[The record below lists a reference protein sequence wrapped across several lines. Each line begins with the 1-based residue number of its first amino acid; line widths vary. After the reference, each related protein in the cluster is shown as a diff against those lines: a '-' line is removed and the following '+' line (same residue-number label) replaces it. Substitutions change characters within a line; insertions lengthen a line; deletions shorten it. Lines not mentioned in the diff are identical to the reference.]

1 MAHPPSSVVPGT
13 RRRKSPS
20 TTKNVKSHNKSSH
33 VEENQIWVQC
43 ETPRCLKWRLISQVS
58 DVGVRLST
66 EQSWFCSMNPDPVYS
81 SCAAPQQLLPSVSLL
96 KKHGLDYVYSQIPV
110 GSLVSA
116 KIRGWP
122 WWPAV
127 LSPDPGNGMHLKQDG
142 DGDVHSYH
150 VEFLGNPHSRCWAMA
165 KCVGSYR
172 SIAEKDLR
180 ALTKTDRK
188 SCNIAIQ
195 EAGQIKNMSCEE
207 RLLLCHFQPN
217 YLLIKA
223 EKLMWD
229 IEDLIKQFDSN
240 GGSRQK
246 QKHSKDQSSWLC
258 QGGIEEDG
266 DALIVE
272 GFRFESAASTEEL
285 RSLGSQ
291 PGPSNL

>member
-1 MAHPPSSVVPGT
+1 
-13 RRRKSPS
+13 
-20 TTKNVKSHNKSSH
+20 
-33 VEENQIWVQC
+33 
-43 ETPRCLKWRLISQVS
+43 
-58 DVGVRLST
+58 
-66 EQSWFCSMNPDPVYS
+66 
-81 SCAAPQQLLPSVSLL
+81 
-96 KKHGLDYVYSQIPV
+96 
-110 GSLVSA
+110 
-116 KIRGWP
+116 
-122 WWPAV
+122 
-127 LSPDPGNGMHLKQDG
+127 MHLKQDG